1 MKAQLSRSS
10 DSTAPKNQIAS
21 WQIVN
26 YQNASLQIANC
37 QIASCQIV
45 NCQIGQIRFLLRNE
59 SSFANDSESP
69 MCASLYAPD
78 SGQASARS
86 HGHGSSPISD
96 DRFHRSVP
104 FEWILDSQDRIR
116 IQSSN

>member
-1 MKAQLSRSS
+1 VKVRLSRSS
-10 DSTAPKNQIAS
+10 ESTAPKNWIVLDHLSTAS
-21 WQIVN
+21 RQIVN
-26 YQNASLQIANC
+26 CQIVNC

-78 SGQASARS
+78 SG
-86 HGHGSSPISD
+86 
-96 DRFHRSVP
+96 
-104 FEWILDSQDRIR
+104 
-116 IQSSN
+116 